1 MAEALAST
9 RVDRLLAT
17 LDHGGEEVNG
27 CALARDGTTLVTAV
41 YPHMV
46 QVWGVRRPGG
56 ECLCTLSDGHTKY
69 VLKCTFSPDDDESR
83 LATCSADRT
92 VCIWDT
98 ATWTRVRALEGH
110 TAAVYQCKWFPAPAR
125 QLVTA
130 SLDKTVKVWNTEDG
144 TCVQTLEGHGDKV
157 WDVDVS
163 PDGQCVASASND
175 KTVKVWRADGGG
187 GGGGSDGG
195 GWACVKTLSNPQGVY
210 MNGCAFSPDGRW
222 LAGASALAAGGHILL
237 WDATSDAYP
246 LVRTFQ
252 GHTHGLTKCSFS
264 ADSRLLVSTSFDK
277 TVKVW
282 RVADG
287 TCLATMEGHTKRV
300 GTATLSRDGTTIAS
314 VSDDG
319 TAKLWDVADL
329 HLRECVAP
337 RLRDLPT
344 TTATTPDGV
353 QTHATRLARLVEEVA
368 TMKGLREVKQV
379 VASQLTAWVEGVEGG
394 ASGDGDVAS
403 PCGATTWEEVVTRA
417 ITAHTRETPTNSLRH
432 FIQACLSLVKLLPE
446 QQKRQDRAQYRRK
459 LNAEL
464 AAATAR
470 HTRAMNAQA
479 ARHAEECK
487 AKDAALVAAGTRH
500 AEAMDAQ
507 AARHAEECKAKDAA
521 LAAANSRHTEAM
533 HAQATR
539 YTATLNAQLAAATAL
554 RINGS
559 KLHAASEQALHCR
572 MQDMQASHAQALA
585 SQRRNHD
592 NAMAHLQRQHDYT
605 LQEMAEAERQLQIA
619 NEAARANKQDVV
631 SNEVAKARQ
640 MMQAEYDARLE
651 AQLAAAQARHEQA
664 AEAKAKRVAE
674 VSRQKRRQVCA
685 HISTFLWMLGMCGV
699 LYCVWGWLSP
709 LVAAVML
716 APAWKL
722 CILSVCMAA
731 LAQWWSGAVEPHAL
745 WRAGVRHCT
754 QMWTSTCEWFMPG
767 CMAVSIHAYVRA
779 WYGGHLPSP
788 Q

>member
-1 MAEALAST
+1 MAAAA

-83 LATCSADRT
+83 LATCSQDGT

-187 GGGGSDGG
+187 GGGSDGG
-195 GWACVKTLSNPQGVY
+195 GWVCVKTLSKPHGAC

-222 LAGASALAAGGHILL
+222 LAGASAGGHILL

-252 GHTHGLTKCSFS
+252 GHSRGVMKCSFS

-287 TCLATMEGHTKRV
+287 TCLATMEGHTEVVK
-300 GTATLSRDGTTIAS
+300 TATLSRDGTTIAS

-344 TTATTPDGV
+344 TATTTPDGV
-353 QTHATRLARLVEEVA
+353 QTHGTRLARLVEEVA
-368 TMKGLREVKQV
+368 ALKGLREVKQV
-379 VASQLTAWVEGVEGG
+379 VASQLTAWVEAVEGN
-394 ASGDGDVAS
+394 SYGDGATS
-403 PCGATTWEEVVTRA
+403 PCGATTWDELVMWA
-417 ITAHTRETPTNSLRH
+417 ITAHSEAPANHLSH
-432 FIQACLSLVKLLPE
+432 FDQAFLSLAIMLTRC
-446 QQKRQDRAQYRRK
+446 QKRRNRVK

-470 HTRAMNAQA
+470 HAFAMKASA
-479 ARHAEECK
+479 DECR
-487 AKDAALVAAGTRH
+487 AKDASF
-500 AEAMDAQ
+500 
-507 AARHAEECKAKDAA
+507 AK
-521 LAAANSRHTEAM
+521 
-533 HAQATR
+533 
-539 YTATLNAQLAAATAL
+539 TLNSKLAAATAL
-554 RINGS
+554 RINAS
-559 KLHAASEQALHCR
+559 KLHARERVSNTR
-572 MQDMQASHAQALA
+572 MQEMQASHTQELA
-585 SQRRNHD
+585 FLRQKHD
-592 NAMAHLQRQHDYT
+592 GDMAHLQRQHDYT
-605 LQEMAEAERQLQIA
+605 LHAMAEAEQQLQDA
-619 NEAARANKQDVV
+619 NEAAKVSKQEVV
-631 SNEVAKARQ
+631 TNELEKARQ
-640 MMQAEYDARLE
+640 EMQAEFEARLE
-651 AQLAAAQARHEQA
+651 VQVAAAQARHDQAMEQKA
-664 AEAKAKRVAE
+664 AHISQLKTWKRDALAAQAKAKREAE
-674 VSRQKRRQVCA
+674 VSRQQRRLLCAQLLLCLGLLLVC
-685 HISTFLWMLGMCGV
+685 LV
-699 LYCVWGWLSP
+699 LYRTWDAVWP
-709 LVAAVML
+709 AVERMMR
-716 APAWKL
+716 ARMEAWQL
-722 CILSVCMAA
+722 FAMAA
-731 LAQWWSGAVEPHAL
+731 SAVLAFKWWSGAVSPHAL
-745 WRAGVRHCT
+745 WSSCVRHT
-754 QMWTSTCEWFMPG
+754 MQTWADVCEWIMPG
-767 CMAVSIHAYVRA
+767 CMVASLDVYVWAGTVAAHAKGVVQTAIFPVAVRS
-779 WYGGHLPSP
+779 LDLC
-788 Q
+788 